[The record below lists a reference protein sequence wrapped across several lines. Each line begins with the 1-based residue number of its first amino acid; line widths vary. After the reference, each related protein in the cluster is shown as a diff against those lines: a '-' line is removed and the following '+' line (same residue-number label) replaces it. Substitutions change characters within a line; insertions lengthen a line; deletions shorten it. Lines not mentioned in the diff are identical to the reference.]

1 MQFIKLKLKNISIN
15 DKGTEII
22 SGTVNLTALGRNN
35 ETIKDIPATF
45 NIIGLT
51 QLRMS
56 KKRNMTVKYLSD
68 MTQL

>member
-22 SGTVNLTALGRNN
+22 SGTVDLTALGRNK
-35 ETIKDIPATF
+35 ETIKDIDAT
-45 NIIGLT
+45 ITISGLT

-68 MTQL
+68 MSQL